1 MRVVHVIT
9 RMIVGGAQ
17 ENTLYNCL
25 DLKRHYSDEV
35 LLITGPSLG
44 PEGDLISREKEVLE
58 SLCVEIVMSLCR
70 RISPWR
76 DFQAY
81 LAIRRLMKNFNPD
94 VVHTHSAK
102 AGILGRAA
110 AWSLGVPVVVHSV
123 HGAPFHQYQSR
134 ISSNVYRMAERWAA
148 RRCHRMISVANAM
161 TDLMVGAG
169 VAERAKFKTIYSGM
183 SVEPFLNSTKFRN
196 AIRKKYGIED
206 HQVVIGK
213 IARLFHL
220 KGHKDVIEAARGV
233 IAKQPDVR
241 FLFVGDGVLKETL
254 ISQLERLGLSK
265 YFIFTGLVNPS
276 EVPQLIGAM
285 DLLVHAS
292 YREGLARALPQAL
305 LSGIPVISY
314 DVDGAREVVLDEV
327 TGRLVA
333 AGDIRGLSEA
343 MEMLVGNPGVRQK
356 YGSEGQ
362 RRFTQQFR
370 HEEMTRH
377 IRQLYVDLLNQN
389 ISRTDSAQR

>member
-1 MRVVHVIT
+1 
-9 RMIVGGAQ
+9 
-17 ENTLYNCL
+17 
-25 DLKRHYSDEV
+25 
-35 LLITGPSLG
+35 
-44 PEGDLISREKEVLE
+44 
-58 SLCVEIVMSLCR
+58 
-70 RISPWR
+70 
-76 DFQAY
+76 
-81 LAIRRLMKNFNPD
+81 
-94 VVHTHSAK
+94 
-102 AGILGRAA
+102 
-110 AWSLGVPVVVHSV
+110 
-123 HGAPFHQYQSR
+123 
-134 ISSNVYRMAERWAA
+134 
-148 RRCHRMISVANAM
+148 
-161 TDLMVGAG
+161 MVGAG

-206 HQVVIGK
+206 HHVVIGK

-389 ISRTDSAQR
+389 ISRTDSAQS